1 MFILFCKNILILS
14 FSTGVE
20 GRVKEATGLSKKKLE
35 VLHVITNILSNDYE
49 IFIPQI
55 LRGASN
61 SSKMGWLR
69 NISRDFKH
77 KPLISD
83 SVNCTF
89 LPGLEPR
96 TVEIR
101 KKKLHILLQLSKQIF
116 KPRSIQF
123 TFQNLNISSNCHSI
137 TNLN

>member
-1 MFILFCKNILILS
+1 MILS

-101 KKKLHILLQLSKQIF
+101 IFFFTNRSTRSSTAVKTNLQAKSQE
-116 KPRSIQF
+116 
-123 TFQNLNISSNCHSI
+123 HSI
-137 TNLN
+137 YFSKSKYFIKLSFNNKSQLK